1 MERGFGENFGNWTDR
16 SFPCNPADHIRMT
29 LRRLHLLEAK
39 VNISSQLQIP
49 ASAVHTKRI
58 ALLVSSDKSSHSDD
72 VLGLPQGSI
81 HF

>member
-49 ASAVHTKRI
+49 ASAVLHAPHKENCTTC
-58 ALLVSSDKSSHSDD
+58 
-72 VLGLPQGSI
+72 
-81 HF
+81 